1 MEDAKTPP
9 FVTVVI
15 PVLNEERFILPM
27 LESLGCLEAGGC
39 LDTPH
44 EIIVVDGGS
53 TDRTLEILAGVRAEP
68 GIKVIHNPARI
79 QSAGVNL
86 AAREADTRTRY
97 MVRIDA
103 HAVYEPGF
111 VRKVVEALETTGA
124 ASVVVPLITR
134 PLEGMKGFVGA
145 VTVAQ
150 RSVLGNGGSAHR
162 IADTPAGWVD
172 HGHHAGFNLAFFRS
186 IGGYDETFAVNE
198 DAEYDVRV
206 HKNGGRVWM
215 EPSAVAWYSPRET
228 ARALARQYFRYGK
241 GRASTVIKH
250 QLMPKPRQMFPL
262 AVLAAN
268 ALGLVGGFAAPILW
282 AVPLTYF
289 LACSLAATRQ
299 RRRMG
304 VTDNGY
310 VDAEA
315 TVALMVMHM
324 SWGLG
329 FAYGFALSLLSKP
342 RRPNAPEI
350 R

>member
-1 MEDAKTPP
+1 
-9 FVTVVI
+9 
-15 PVLNEERFILPM
+15 
-27 LESLGCLEAGGC
+27 
-39 LDTPH
+39 
-44 EIIVVDGGS
+44 
-53 TDRTLEILAGVRAEP
+53 
-68 GIKVIHNPARI
+68 
-79 QSAGVNL
+79 
-86 AAREADTRTRY
+86 
-97 MVRIDA
+97 
-103 HAVYEPGF
+103 
-111 VRKVVEALETTGA
+111 
-124 ASVVVPLITR
+124 
-134 PLEGMKGFVGA
+134 
-145 VTVAQ
+145 
-150 RSVLGNGGSAHR
+150 
-162 IADTPAGWVD
+162 
-172 HGHHAGFNLAFFRS
+172 
-186 IGGYDETFAVNE
+186 
-198 DAEYDVRV
+198 
-206 HKNGGRVWM
+206 
-215 EPSAVAWYSPRET
+215 
-228 ARALARQYFRYGK
+228 
-241 GRASTVIKH
+241 
-250 QLMPKPRQMFPL
+250 MPKPRQMFPL